1 MGYSYENWEIFEKF
15 LDFSQKNLKK
25 FKKLKNQKI
34 ILFFEKEPYFV
45 RSATSPRVPPCFFIY
60 YRSSQK
66 RQFFMN
72 LYLKFQ
78 KHSSLLENTV
88 LSKILSSFQ

>member
-1 MGYSYENWEIFEKF
+1 MGFSYENWEIFEKNS
-15 LDFSQKNLKK
+15 DFSQKNLKK
-25 FKKLKNQKI
+25 FKKLKNRKI

-45 RSATSPRVPPCFFIY
+45 RSATSPRVPPCFLYICV
-60 YRSSQK
+60 SSPK
-66 RQFFMN
+66 RHFFLN

>member
-1 MGYSYENWEIFEKF
+1 MGYSYENYEIFQKF
-15 LDFSQKNLKK
+15 SDFSQKIPKK
-25 FKKLKNQKI
+25 FKNIKNRKI

-45 RSATSPRVPPCFFIY
+45 RSATSPRVPPCFLYISA
-60 YRSSQK
+60 SSPK
-66 RQFFMN
+66 RHFFMN

>member
-1 MGYSYENWEIFEKF
+1 MGYSYENWETFEKF

-25 FKKLKNQKI
+25 FKKLKNRKI
-34 ILFFEKEPYFV
+34 ILFFEKELYLV
-45 RSATSPRVPPCFFIY
+45 RSATSPWVPPCFFIINA
-60 YRSSQK
+60 SSPK
-66 RQFFMN
+66 RHFFMN

>member
-25 FKKLKNQKI
+25 FKNIKNPKI
-34 ILFFEKEPYFV
+34 ILFFEKEPYFA
-45 RSATSPRVPPCFFIY
+45 RSATSPWVPPCFFIFCASC
-60 YRSSQK
+60 RK
-66 RQFFMN
+66 RHFFMN

>member
-1 MGYSYENWEIFEKF
+1 MGYSYENWEIFEKIF
-15 LDFSQKNLKK
+15 EISEKIPKK
-25 FKKLKNQKI
+25 FKNIDFRKI
-34 ILFFEKEPYFV
+34 ILFFEKELYFA
-45 RSATSPRVPPCFFIY
+45 RSATSPWVPPCFLYICV
-60 YRSSQK
+60 SSPK
-66 RQFFMN
+66 MHFFMN

>member
-15 LDFSQKNLKK
+15 FEISEKNPKK
-25 FKKLKNQKI
+25 FKNIDFRKI
-34 ILFFEKEPYFV
+34 ILFFEKELYFA
-45 RSATSPRVPPCFFIY
+45 RSATSPWVPPCFLYIFV
-60 YRSSQK
+60 SSPK
-66 RQFFMN
+66 MHFFMN

>member
-15 LDFSQKNLKK
+15 LDFSQKNPKK
-25 FKKLKNQKI
+25 FKKLKNRKI
-34 ILFFEKEPYFV
+34 ILFFEKELYFA
-45 RSATSPRVPPCFFIY
+45 RSATSPWVPPCFLIFL
-60 YRSSQK
+60 RFSRK
-66 RQFFMN
+66 RHFFMN